1 MASAEGWDDLPRHF
15 AREAAVLRD
24 AGVSGWE
31 RLAGQS
37 PERLRALARPG
48 GASEARLLRLR
59 AQARLMA
66 AADLTAAEASLL
78 MHAGIAEAAALAA
91 ADPQGL
97 LVGVNRLWRRLLG
110 PNAPPVTL
118 ATVRRWIQAAATSRS
133 GN

>member
-1 MASAEGWDDLPRHF
+1 
-15 AREAAVLRD
+15 VLQE
-24 AGVSGWE
+24 AGVTPWS
-31 RLAGQS
+31 RVADLSDAQ
-37 PERLRALARPG
+37 LRHLARPG

-66 AADLTAAEASLL
+66 AAGLTAAEASLL
-78 MHAGIAEAAALAA
+78 MHAGIAEAVALAA

-97 LVGVNRLWRRLLG
+97 LVRVNRLWRRLLG